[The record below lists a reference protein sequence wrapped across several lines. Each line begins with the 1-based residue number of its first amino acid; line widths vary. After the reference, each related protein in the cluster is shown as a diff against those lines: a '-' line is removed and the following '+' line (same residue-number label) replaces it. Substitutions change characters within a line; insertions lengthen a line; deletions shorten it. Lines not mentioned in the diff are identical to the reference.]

1 MNKELLEIIAEHPL
15 PWSLE
20 HHRHEGTA
28 IVDRDDKFI
37 ATITD
42 DFSGLAEAILKL
54 INDN

>member
-1 MNKELLEIIAEHPL
+1 MNKELLEIIAKHPL

-20 HHRHEGTA
+20 FHMHDGIWILDKEGGL
-28 IVDRDDKFI
+28 V
-37 ATITD
+37 ATISD